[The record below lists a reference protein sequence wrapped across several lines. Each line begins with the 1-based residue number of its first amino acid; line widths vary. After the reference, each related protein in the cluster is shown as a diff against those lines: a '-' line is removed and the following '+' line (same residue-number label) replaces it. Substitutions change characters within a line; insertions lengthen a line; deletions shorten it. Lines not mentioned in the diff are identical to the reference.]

1 MNYALLFIREMK
13 HYCMLHSR
21 NATVITPRLAPSH
34 IIPGSISNLQMEK
47 NIMATSKG
55 INTSEKQNSEKRDYT
70 QIAPIPDTV
79 WQNPLH
85 FVAFG
90 FGTGTIPVAPGTFG
104 TLIAIPFYLL
114 MQPLSWPA
122 YLAVTLLIIFGS
134 IWICS
139 KATRDIGVEDH
150 QGMCLDEVVG
160 FIVTMFAVPHGWQW
174 ILMGFIL
181 FRLFDI
187 WKPWLIRLADQHVH
201 GGFGIILDDV
211 LAGVVSCLILHGLA
225 HAFL

>member
-1 MNYALLFIREMK
+1 
-13 HYCMLHSR
+13 
-21 NATVITPRLAPSH
+21 
-34 IIPGSISNLQMEK
+34 MEE
-47 NIMATSKG
+47 NIMATSKA
-55 INTSEKQNSEKRDYT
+55 INTLEPKNNDKRDYT
-70 QIAPIPDTV
+70 NIAPIPDTV

-90 FGTGTIPVAPGTFG
+90 FGTGTIPFAPGTFG

-114 MQPLSWPA
+114 MQPLSPLW
-122 YLAVTLLIIFGS
+122 YLTVTVLIILGS

-139 KATRDIGVEDH
+139 KATQDIGVEDH

-160 FIVTMFAVPHGWQW
+160 FIVTMFCVPHGWQW
-174 ILMGFIL
+174 IFMGFIL

-187 WKPWLIRLADQHVH
+187 WKPWPIRLADKHVH

-211 LAGVVSCLILHGLA
+211 LAGVVSCIVLQILA
-225 HAFL
+225 RAFL